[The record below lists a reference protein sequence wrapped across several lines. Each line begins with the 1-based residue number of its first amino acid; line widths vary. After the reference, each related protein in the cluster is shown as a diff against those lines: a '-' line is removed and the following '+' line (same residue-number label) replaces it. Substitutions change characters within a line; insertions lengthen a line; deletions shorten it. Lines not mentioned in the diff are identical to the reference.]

1 MNTVLLCTVGGAHRP
16 ILRAIESV
24 APEYVCFFCT
34 ERDARTGQTGSDVQ
48 VVGEGKVI
56 KAEPQAEKPTLPN
69 IPTQAQLRKSRFE
82 CRVVPADSLDGAV
95 AAMRTA
101 VAELLGKWPGSR
113 LIADYTGGTKTMTAA
128 LVLTAFEFNEV
139 ELQLVAGA
147 RPNLLRTADETEQTR
162 VASVG
167 ALRLRKTLVDCL
179 DAWTRFSY
187 DEAAEGLAAIRAPI
201 DTPGAETLP
210 FATAMSKAL
219 AHWDRFDHASALRLI
234 EPFGSRVM
242 ALYPKLLPNVKLLT
256 KDGRG
261 REPARL
267 FDLWQNMQRR
277 AAQGRYDDAV
287 ARWYRLVEWTAQWQI
302 REHLGVETNDFPAE
316 KLPPFVEVAA
326 DEAGKIKVPLLKSW
340 EIVAATLGSPCDG
353 FFDRHGG
360 ALKDLLQIRNNS
372 ILAHGFDPITE
383 ADWQRIQR
391 WTQECFLPLLREL
404 AWHAGRGVEIDQLPD
419 RPPPLQ

>member
-1 MNTVLLCTVGGAHRP
+1 MNTVLLCTVGGAHQP

-34 ERDARTGQTGSDVQ
+34 ERDARTGQIGSDVQ

-261 REPARL
+261 REPARRSQPL
-267 FDLWQNMQRR
+267 RLPQDALPKRRMQPRFR
-277 AAQGRYDDAV
+277 DDVHLAMEQILHIHQHPAKGKTRGARSKSHQQVHV
-287 ARWYRLVEWTAQWQI
+287 ARFVAVVACHR
-302 REHLGVETNDFPAE
+302 AE
-316 KLPPFVEVAA
+316 
-326 DEAGKIKVPLLKSW
+326 
-340 EIVAATLGSPCDG
+340 
-353 FFDRHGG
+353 
-360 ALKDLLQIRNNS
+360 
-372 ILAHGFDPITE
+372 E
-383 ADWQRIQR
+383 ADVAQAVVFGQREDCGAMGLDEWVHALRSLLRTRRRSTWQRVRPCQGGCPTIHCLA
-391 WTQECFLPLLREL
+391 TVREYPRTPR
-404 AWHAGRGVEIDQLPD
+404 A
-419 RPPPLQ
+419 